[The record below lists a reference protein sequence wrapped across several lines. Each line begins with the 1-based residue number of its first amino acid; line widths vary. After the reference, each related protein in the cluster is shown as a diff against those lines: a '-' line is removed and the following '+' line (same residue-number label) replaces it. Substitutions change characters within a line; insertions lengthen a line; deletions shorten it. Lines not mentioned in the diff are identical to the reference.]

1 MKTINER
8 LNDTVILTNVSEFPI
23 TITIN
28 DFPRGK
34 TLTHNENVIVRVSDL
49 MASLRNDKFVYGVDG
64 LGANAAA
71 YIGDAEI
78 RELLKFDIYEDI
90 PAKGKVAEGKERKIE
105 HKLVKEQVI
114 LSKEVFISKLIN
126 YKSNKEVDEY
136 IASLSKIT
144 NGQKMMVSSIIT
156 KERKGKL
163 AKLSSGKLI
172 DLEEII
178 KK

>member
-8 LNDTVILTNVSEFPI
+8 LNDTVILTNISEFPI

-71 YIGDAEI
+71 YIDDADI

-105 HKLVKEQVI
+105 HKLVKEQVV

-126 YKSNKEVDEY
+126 YKSNKEADEY
-136 IASLSKIT
+136 IESLSKIT
-144 NGQKMMVSSIIT
+144 NGQKMMVSSIIA

-163 AKLSSGKLI
+163 SKLSSGKLA
-172 DLEEII
+172 DLEDII